1 MRRSVVVLSLALA
14 AAWAPATRFPVE
26 ASGGLKLRAQVPLY
40 TDSKGNALNL
50 PEGVAFGPAST
61 VAVADTGAGR
71 IVTFRAAPDGMQPVA
86 EFTVAEVPYP
96 TRLKFTAKG
105 DLLVLDGRTRRIAR
119 LSPDGAFRGFIEL
132 PVAGAPA
139 ARALAV
145 DRQDHL
151 YVLDVSVPR
160 VIVLDGAGK
169 LAREIALPAGKGFF
183 SDVAVDPRGNVY
195 LIDSVGQQAY
205 VVRAGSNEVTPF
217 GGTLEQELEFAT
229 SLAAADSGHLFIV
242 DQYGDGVVVLGPDG
256 TFQGRQGTM
265 GVREGFLR
273 YPSAIAYDP
282 SGMIYIADRNNNR
295 VQVFLIAP

>member
-1 MRRSVVVLSLALA
+1 MRRRDVVLSLALVAVLAGAWLPARA
-14 AAWAPATRFPVE
+14 A
-26 ASGGLKLRAQVPLY
+26 GGLKLRSQAPLY
-40 TDSKGNALNL
+40 TDSKGAALNA
-50 PEGVAFGPAST
+50 PEGVAVGPGSMI
-61 VAVADTGAGR
+61 AVADTGAGR
-71 IVTFRAAPDGMQPVA
+71 IVTFRAAADGIQPVA
-86 EFTVAEVPYP
+86 EFTLAEVPYP
-96 TRLKFTAKG
+96 TRLEFTSKG
-105 DLLVLDGRTRRIAR
+105 DLLVLDGRSRRIAR
-119 LSPDGAFRGFIEL
+119 LASDGGFKGFVDL
-132 PVAGAPA
+132 TVAGVPA
-139 ARALAV
+139 VRGLAV

-160 VIVLDGAGK
+160 VIVLDAAGK
-169 LAREIALPAGKGFF
+169 LAREIALPPGKGFY

-205 VVRAGSNEVTPF
+205 VVRTGSSEVTPF
-217 GGTLEQELEFAT
+217 GGSLEQELEFAT
-229 SLAAADSGHLFIV
+229 SLAAADSGHLFLV

-282 SGMIYIADRNNNR
+282 SGMVYIADRNNNR